1 MKTAVV
7 VAWRERLALWI
18 LGWTKIIEGLFSV
31 LSFGYFNPQL
41 TMELLCAEWFC
52 NLEGGE

>member
-1 MKTAVV
+1 MSR
-7 VAWRERLALWI
+7 WRERLALWI
-18 LGWTKIIEGLFSV
+18 LGWTYIIQGLFSV